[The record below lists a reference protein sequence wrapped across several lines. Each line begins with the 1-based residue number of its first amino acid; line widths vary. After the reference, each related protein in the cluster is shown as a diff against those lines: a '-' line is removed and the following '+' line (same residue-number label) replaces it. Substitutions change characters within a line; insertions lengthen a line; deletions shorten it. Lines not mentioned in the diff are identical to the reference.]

1 MKRYLRKL
9 LTLAFIPLMLAS
21 CKDDVSEVNN
31 ENTNNDVTENQNEN
45 NNDENNSNEENNNG
59 NNEEN
64 NTPKKVEVGDIY
76 KSTTWDETIDDMA
89 KTVVGDMYNKIPKF
103 IAPSYEAYMEY
114 ATDQGEEFL
123 VFTIMC
129 FGVNVSSADVLYVE
143 AMEKEGFT
151 IYGSQ
156 GYGAL
161 MKDYESDLFV
171 SYGYVDIDVEDYF
184 EIKAVVRYTR
194 QLNWD
199 SQFVNLYAGMEV
211 PVCPAKAYNNLY
223 DNFNYKVII
232 YALFVEDNAMD
243 KYVDILRKAGY
254 TYDSTV
260 STTESVVYY
269 DPTGYVSIQIYET
282 YGEYE
287 KPALYIEINN
297 KWPTV
302 LIMAF
307 NGIMDFPKL
316 ESDNAAYDKWTLIDP
331 VGEANEKDYVLS
343 IYYVNASNADFDNY
357 VGELV
362 DNCGFVTSSHGVTTS
377 NIYYADLVLD
387 KDKVYAEVSVMYNAP
402 SNEICIAIYQ
412 NLSEGE

>member
-1 MKRYLRKL
+1 MEKHSKL
-9 LTLAFIPLMLAS
+9 LALAFIPFILAS
-21 CKDDVSEVNN
+21 CNEETVSENN
-31 ENTNNDVTENQNEN
+31 GNNTNDIIDNQNEN
-45 NNDENNSNEENNNG
+45 NENNNNVDNNPEN
-59 NNEEN
+59 NNED
-64 NTPKKVEVGDIY
+64 NTPKKIDVGQIY
-76 KSTTWDETIDDMA
+76 KSTTWDETIVEMA

-103 IAPSYEAYMEY
+103 IAPNYEAYMEN
-114 ATDQGEEFL
+114 ATDDGEEFL
-123 VFTIMC
+123 VFTVMC
-129 FGVNVSSADVLYVE
+129 FGTNSSSADVLYRQKMQQV
-143 AMEKEGFT
+143 GFT
-151 IYGSQ
+151 LNVNQ
-156 GYGAL
+156 GYGFM

-171 SYGYVDIDVEDYF
+171 SYGNVDIDVEEYF

-223 DNFNYKVII
+223 DNYNYKVII
-232 YALFVEDNAMD
+232 NALFVEDNAMD

-260 STTESVVYY
+260 STTETVVYY

-287 KPALYIEINN
+287 TPALYIEINN
-297 KWPTV
+297 RWPTI

-343 IYYVNASNADFDNY
+343 IYYVNASNVDFANY
-357 VGELV
+357 VSELV
-362 DNCGFVTSSHGVTTS
+362 DNCGFVASSQGVTTS

-387 KDKVYAEVSVMYNAP
+387 KDKVYAEVSVMYSAP
-402 SNEICIAIYQ
+402 RNEICIAIYQ
-412 NLSEGE
+412 NLSQGE